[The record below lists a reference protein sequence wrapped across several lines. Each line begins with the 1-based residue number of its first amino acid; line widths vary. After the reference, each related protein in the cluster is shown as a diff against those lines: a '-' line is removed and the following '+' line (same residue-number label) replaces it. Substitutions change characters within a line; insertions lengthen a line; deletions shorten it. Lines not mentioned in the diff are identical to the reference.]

1 MDRLAAHVIATAA
14 LTVTLATVPVLFAD
28 ASHAASSPL
37 SAAAP
42 AADPQPQAS
51 NDARSDAAALPAL
64 PPLDADPQAALPAAA
79 HADPETAAPQAA
91 GPAEAETAPSPAA
104 KPPAAAAEPPAYGA
118 ARASRAA
125 AKAHAVHTVH
135 ADHRGAH
142 GSMLLHSWG
151 GPCAD
156 VRQVGATGHA
166 LYHGMIAFSVKEY
179 YSPACRS
186 YYGYTF
192 AWLQFRRL
200 HVRYDVGVAV
210 YDFTRDS
217 IVGARTFLGG
227 AGGPSFWS
235 AAIPAAKGTC
245 TQGEG
250 HYFYYPAGAPGGFEE
265 GDTFTTRTCA

>member
-37 SAAAP
+37 TAAAP
-42 AADPQPQAS
+42 AAGPQTQAS
-51 NDARSDAAALPAL
+51 NDARGDAAGALPAL
-64 PPLDADPQAALPAAA
+64 PPLDADPQTAITPATGPADDGAAPPPAADA
-79 HADPETAAPQAA
+79 
-91 GPAEAETAPSPAA
+91 
-104 KPPAAAAEPPAYGA
+104 PPAAAELRADRADHADHAAGA
-118 ARASRAA
+118 LHAA
-125 AKAHAVHTVH
+125 AKAYGGGRRVHH
-135 ADHRGAH
+135 ADR
-142 GSMLLHSWG
+142 LLYSG

-156 VRQVGATGHA
+156 VRQVGATGRA

-179 YSPACRS
+179 YSPGCRS

-200 HVRYDVGVAV
+200 HVRYDAGVAV
-210 YDFTRDS
+210 YDFTHDS
-217 IVGARTFLGG
+217 IVGARTFPGG
-227 AGGPSFWS
+227 TGGPDFWS
-235 AAIPAAKGTC
+235 AAVPAVKGMC

-265 GDTFTTRTCA
+265 GDTFTTRTCV

>member
-42 AADPQPQAS
+42 AADQQPQAS
-51 NDARSDAAALPAL
+51 HDARSDAAPAL
-64 PPLDADPQAALPAAA
+64 PPLDAGPEAAA
-79 HADPETAAPQAA
+79 AQAT

-104 KPPAAAAEPPAYGA
+104 EPPSAAAESPALGA
-118 ARASRAA
+118 GRVPHAA
-125 AKAHAVHTVH
+125 AKAHAEH
-135 ADHRGAH
+135 AGHAAHPARRNIH
-142 GSMLLHSWG
+142 GSMLMHSWG

-179 YSPACRS
+179 YSPACHS

-235 AAIPAAKGTC
+235 AALPAAKGMC

-250 HYFYYPAGAPGGFEE
+250 HYFSYPAGAPGGFEE